1 MVFHTHYSIEAA
13 EAASMVIL
21 SQVGMKSIHEG
32 DADNVFDLSSR
43 KSYFVNMSIR
53 KTKMVI
59 ASTTSTQNSGLFD
72 VLIPAY
78 EKSSR
83 YNVKVEVVAVGTGKA
98 LRLAKKGE
106 ADMLFVHDP
115 FREEKFV
122 AEGYGVNR
130 RVVMHNT
137 FIVLGPKKDPAGIR
151 EAKKAVDAFELIAER
166 GSPFV
171 SRGDDSGTNIRELD
185 IWDDAGISPKGKGWY
200 FETGGKMGDTLVVAD
215 EKNAYTLCDKGT
227 YLNYEKGIGL
237 RVLFQDDPLLR
248 NQYSVIAVNPDKF
261 AAVRYKE
268 AMEFIAFVTSLEGQR
283 IIAAYVKHGS
293 RLFSPD
299 AIPSV
304 VKD

>member
-1 MVFHTHYSIEAA
+1 
-13 EAASMVIL
+13 
-21 SQVGMKSIHEG
+21 MKSIHAI
-32 DADNVFDLSSR
+32 DAENVFDFSVE
-43 KSYFVNMSIR
+43 KSYFESMAKG

-78 EKSSR
+78 EKSSK
-83 YNVKVEVVAVGTGKA
+83 YDVKVEVIAVGTGKA

-130 RVVMHNT
+130 RTVMHNV
-137 FIVLGPKKDPAGIR
+137 FVVLGPKKDPAGIR
-151 EAKKAVDAFELIAER
+151 EVKKAVDAFELIAES

-185 IWDDAGISPKGKGWY
+185 IWDDAGINPRGKGWY
-200 FETGGKMGDTLVVAD
+200 FETGGKMGDTIIVAD

-227 YLNYEKGIGL
+227 YLNYEKRVSL
-237 RVLFQDDPLLR
+237 RTLFQDDPLLK

-261 AAVRYKE
+261 PAVRYRE
-268 AMEFIAFVTSLEGQR
+268 AMEFIAFVTSPEGQR

-299 AIPSV
+299 AVPSV
-304 VKD
+304 IRD